1 MVIAELKLDM
11 TIVKVLRQVY
21 KQVDS
26 DSLQKL
32 KAVITVVKL
41 RILIIPATMA
51 QHVAHPLFVGEVIGS
66 NLGPTPR
73 HNERR

>member
-41 RILIIPATMA
+41 GIYRWQISN
-51 QHVAHPLFVGEVIGS
+51 VIEARFKKTKWS
-66 NLGPTPR
+66 F
-73 HNERR
+73 

>member
-41 RILIIPATMA
+41 GIYRRQISNAI
-51 QHVAHPLFVGEVIGS
+51 VARFKKTKWS
-66 NLGPTPR
+66 F
-73 HNERR
+73 

>member
-41 RILIIPATMA
+41 GIYRRQFSNAI
-51 QHVAHPLFVGEVIGS
+51 VARFKKTKWS
-66 NLGPTPR
+66 F
-73 HNERR
+73 